1 MTAKTGGTFCKFRR
15 GTTGKSGTHMKYISR
30 DSAVRNDERDL
41 LMRNLPD
48 YVREAQSYDELRL
61 NLISYALMR
70 EEAARARD
78 LLRQQTRSH
87 FRATLSFERQLEAEQ
102 ARRMV
107 DEWLE
112 RCFPQARAAAFFHR
126 DTEHL
131 HAHIWIEARQLDE
144 RKIDLAPREYR
155 RLDERW
161 NEIYAREMNRDERE
175 HLFKKE
181 QTREYKRALARN
193 EHSERPVR
201 MSRKSRD
208 DYDEIER
215 QSFGARE
222 HDESGNRRDQRAV
235 AENHP
240 RLTEGES
247 PTTQR
252 DEELER
258 FLASLNR
265 ADQQAERAV
274 QLTRELRDEVARMAE
289 REQQR
294 QHKKEIER

>member
-1 MTAKTGGTFCKFRR
+1 MTTQTGGTFCKFRR
-15 GTTGKSGTHMKYISR
+15 GTTGKSGAHMKYISR
-30 DSAVRNDERDL
+30 ESAVKNDERDL

-48 YVREAQSYDELRL
+48 YVREAPSYEGLRL
-61 NLISYALMR
+61 NLICYALMR
-70 EEAARARD
+70 EEAERARD
-78 LLRQQTRSH
+78 RLRQQPRTH
-87 FRATLSFERQLEAEQ
+87 FRATLSFERQMEAEQ
-102 ARRMV
+102 VRRMV

-126 DTEHL
+126 DTQHL

-144 RKIDLAPREYR
+144 RKIDLAPRDYR
-155 RLDERW
+155 RLDECW

-175 HLFKKE
+175 HLIKKE

-201 MSRKSRD
+201 MSKKSRD

-215 QSFGARE
+215 QNFGARE
-222 HDESGNRRDQRAV
+222 HDESRTRRDQRTV
-235 AENHP
+235 AEDHP

-247 PTTQR
+247 PTVR
-252 DEELER
+252 REPELER
-258 FLASLNR
+258 FFASLNR

-274 QLTRELRDEVARMAE
+274 QLTRELRDEVARMDE
-289 REQQR
+289 REYSQQ
-294 QHKKEIER
+294 HEKEIER